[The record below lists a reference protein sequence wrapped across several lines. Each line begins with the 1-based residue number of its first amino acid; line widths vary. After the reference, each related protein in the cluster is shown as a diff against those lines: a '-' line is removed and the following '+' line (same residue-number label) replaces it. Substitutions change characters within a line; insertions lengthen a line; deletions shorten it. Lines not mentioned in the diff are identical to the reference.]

1 MAETGWDLMTRDLTA
16 APFNYDAQR
25 AHEVAARLLY
35 LGAQP
40 VGNWYTCSVGGGCSA
55 TGGYL
60 SLLAVDDDNGN
71 LTDGTPHMTAI
82 RAAFERH
89 EIHCATPA
97 PVNSG
102 CGGGPTQA
110 PEVSVSGLDRSVQV
124 SWTAVPNATGYLV
137 YRGDGIDGCNFGRP
151 IIADTAELSFLDA
164 GLQNGRDYSYSV
176 VPYGTTT
183 ACTGPM
189 SVCQTTAP
197 VAGASLNFLGGGS
210 LSGGDG
216 DPFLDNCELAT
227 ISFSLNNA
235 GIVDLT
241 NVRITNVTAV
251 THPESTIVTTF
262 PAPIAATMPTCTV
275 SRRQLP
281 GDPLGPD
288 LRRRVGLPGRGHG
301 RRAQRRDALAA
312 HQDASTRRATS
323 PSCRP

>member
-1 MAETGWDLMTRDLTA
+1 M
-16 APFNYDAQR
+16 
-25 AHEVAARLLY
+25 
-35 LGAQP
+35 
-40 VGNWYTCSVGGGCSA
+40 
-55 TGGYL
+55 
-60 SLLAVDDDNGN
+60 
-71 LTDGTPHMTAI
+71 
-82 RAAFERH
+82 
-89 EIHCATPA
+89 
-97 PVNSG
+97 
-102 CGGGPTQA
+102 
-110 PEVSVSGLDRSVQV
+110 
-124 SWTAVPNATGYLV
+124 PNATGYLV

-275 SRRQLP
+275 SGGSFQVIPSGLTFDGESDFLVEVTADEFNGETRSQLIKMVHTES
-281 GDPLGPD
+281 D
-288 LRRRVGLPGRGHG
+288 LSLVPTVTYSFEDGPGRLDDALGHVRPHHG
-301 RRAQRRDALAA
+301 RRRQRHERPHVVVVGHGVRLRHGGVAA
-312 HQDASTRRATS
+312 RS
-323 PSCRP
+323 P